1 MIEPCAQALKWLNSE
16 LLSSK
21 MIEPW
26 ALRLWND
33 WLLSSSALKWL
44 KWSRFYCTRFIVGP
58 LNYSLR
64 PCQDFLAPYI
74 ICQLYCWHFYS
85 SKWCPFCRGWSFFR
99 LRSFLQPFFFFW
111 NCFFPFPWIN
121 RSWHIVLLF
130 FFSFFF
136 LFFLFPF
143 FSFFFLFFFLFF
155 PFFFFLMF
163 VSVYWGPP

>member
-1 MIEPCAQALKWLNSE
+1 
-16 LLSSK
+16 

-64 PCQDFLAPYI
+64 PCQDFLAPYV

-99 LRSFLQPFFFFW
+99 LRSFLHPFFFFW

-121 RSWHIVLLF
+121 RSRHIVLLLF
-130 FFSFFF
+130 FFFFFLFSFFF
-136 LFFLFPF
+136 
-143 FSFFFLFFFLFF
+143 SCFFLFFSFWCLFQSTEDH
-155 PFFFFLMF
+155 LK
-163 VSVYWGPP
+163 SEGPKKSLAPNA